1 MPMNLQYEGDEGSNI
16 WFPMTEGENWL
27 QPRGRRVERVTYGG
41 QPREVRH
48 THVDVNRE
56 IVPVNLHHDGEALVD
71 HSPRISYHGRVE
83 EPVTRYRVSRD
94 SREVTEVHDD
104 HFDEAIVNHYQ
115 PRTAHNLHAHGPVG
129 EVSEDHFDTP
139 IVNHYQ
145 PRTAHNL
152 QEHSGSLYDDLHHE
166 DYFIHDEHEQ
176 VHTFFEDLSDFF
188 PNGERQFP
196 MPMNLQYEGDE
207 GSNVWFPMTEGENW
221 L

>member
-129 EVSEDHFDTP
+129 EVTEDHFDTP

-166 DYFIHDEHEQ
+166 DYFIHDEHE
-176 VHTFFEDLSDFF
+176 
-188 PNGERQFP
+188 
-196 MPMNLQYEGDE
+196 
-207 GSNVWFPMTEGENW
+207 
-221 L
+221 